1 MTLSSN
7 TAQTREIGEL
17 RNHLKWMDEERRKSG
32 RKMTE
37 LEQRLAQ
44 QGREVAER
52 DQKIQ
57 ELEYHLA
64 ALAERLERIPENDP
78 NAATQEQRLQD
89 LEWHLSNLSAQLTR
103 QPNPEEERARLNEEL
118 GRAILEIQQRIQS
131 DQALVEGRLLSEMA
145 TVREGEERLLSEIA
159 TVREAE
165 DRLVLRFQAMQ
176 QELPSQLR
184 LDERLAP
191 VVSRQQQQDEALS
204 RADAQ
209 FAALQ
214 ESLDL
219 LSIQLRERTGTLAAE
234 SQTNYASLANRVQ
247 EYLDAL
253 AEQFETRTAM
263 IETDWQQRLD
273 VVANRVPDV
282 SPEFLRLGEQ
292 MAELEQRS
300 VNLDEQFA
308 ALTADSEARLAALAA
323 ESQTNMTALALRF
336 QEQEATLDRTFAER
350 LAAVEQL
357 PGLAAAV
364 AQLPAL
370 AAQVNDIE
378 SAVAALGETRAQ
390 LPVLADQVTNLE
402 SAVVTLG
409 EMRAQLPALADQI
422 AGLESS
428 VVTLGETRAQLPALA
443 AQLAQLEETVAKQGN
458 ARELMPMFDRLEQEL
473 ELRQAEEVRLANLI
487 GTQEGRFAP
496 ISTALEESRE
506 TSIKLLS
513 RLSDMERT
521 VEETRRGAQEFNDN
535 WKPILTE
542 VSRRVGPLTERLT
555 VLNNSVLKSEASLQ
569 SLNSDQSEMRETL
582 TTLADQV
589 QRGRTENARQ
599 LEAWQVTIDEH
610 KDTIERFTQQWLTLS
625 NQYKEA
631 RMAVQ
636 NFAHWQKQLEQQKR
650 EASEMLRIE
659 SNRMQSR
666 WDGFLLEIQEKLKN
680 FELDLSQKW
689 QAFELENEQKWAGAR
704 RSEQVWREE
713 LGAVDELI
721 QKLQQDNRNLI
732 WRVQAAQAD
741 AIKKWPRL
749 LMEEVEKAVELNP
762 NRRLSPTGASPR
774 GDMSVVDAIEQ
785 GLITIDYAND
795 STGDR

>member
-118 GRAILEIQQRIQS
+118 GRTILEMQQRVQS

-145 TVREGEERLLSEIA
+145 A
-159 TVREAE
+159 VREAE
-165 DRLVLRFQAMQ
+165 ERLVLQFQAMQ

-191 VVSRQQQQDEALS
+191 VVGRQQQQDEALS
-204 RADAQ
+204 RANEQ

-219 LSIQLRERTGTLAAE
+219 LAVQLRERTGTLAAE

-273 VVANRVPDV
+273 VVANHVPEI

-292 MAELEQRS
+292 MAQLEQRS

-308 ALTADSEARLAALAA
+308 SLATDSQARLAALAA

-370 AAQVNDIE
+370 AAQVSDIE
-378 SAVAALGETRAQ
+378 STVATLGETRAQ
-390 LPVLADQVTNLE
+390 LPALAEQVAGLE
-402 SAVVTLG
+402 AAVVTLG
-409 EMRAQLPALADQI
+409 ETRAQLPALAEQV
-422 AGLESS
+422 AGLEAA

-443 AQLAQLEETVAKQGN
+443 AQIAQLEETVAKQGN
-458 ARELMPMFDRLEQEL
+458 ARELMPLFDHIEQEL

-496 ISTALEESRE
+496 ISAALEEARE
-506 TSIKLLS
+506 SSIKLLS
-513 RLSDMERT
+513 RLSDVERT
-521 VEETRRGAQEFNDN
+521 VEEARRNTQDFNDN
-535 WKPILTE
+535 WKPIVTE

-555 VLNNSVLKSEASLQ
+555 VLNNSVLKSEASIQ
-569 SLNSDQSEMRETL
+569 SLNSDQGEMRETL
-582 TTLADQV
+582 GTLSDQV
-589 QRGRTENARQ
+589 QRGRTESARQ

-704 RSEQVWREE
+704 RTEQVWREE

>member
-44 QGREVAER
+44 QGRELAER

-64 ALAERLERIPENDP
+64 GLAERVERIPENDP
-78 NAATQEQRLQD
+78 NASTQEQRLQD
-89 LEWHLSNLSAQLTR
+89 LEWHLSNLSAQLAR

-118 GRAILEIQQRIQS
+118 GRAILEMQQRVQS

-145 TVREGEERLLSEIA
+145 AVREGEERLLSDIA
-159 TVREAE
+159 TVREGE
-165 DRLVLRFQAMQ
+165 DRLVRQFQAMQ

-191 VVSRQQQQDEALS
+191 VFGRQQQQDEALN
-204 RADAQ
+204 RANEQ
-209 FAALQ
+209 FTALQ

-219 LSIQLRERTGTLAAE
+219 LSAQLRERTGTLAAE

-263 IETDWQQRLD
+263 IEADWQQRLD
-273 VVANRVPDV
+273 AVANRVPDI
-282 SPEFLRLGEQ
+282 SPEFIHLNDQ
-292 MAELEQRS
+292 LEQLERTAID
-300 VNLDEQFA
+300 LDERMA
-308 ALTADSEARLAALAA
+308 TLAA
-323 ESQTNMTALALRF
+323 ESQSNMTTMAVNLQRHSDSLTAELQAQSSALAGDF
-336 QEQEATLDRTFAER
+336 QAR
-350 LAAVEQL
+350 LEQL

-364 AQLPAL
+364 EQLPALAAAAEQVPALAAAVEQLPAL
-370 AAQVNDIE
+370 AAQI
-378 SAVAALGETRAQ
+378 SQ
-390 LPVLADQVTNLE
+390 LDQGY
-402 SAVVTLG
+402 S
-409 EMRAQLPALADQI
+409 
-422 AGLESS
+422 
-428 VVTLGETRAQLPALA
+428 
-443 AQLAQLEETVAKQGN
+443 QLEETIAKLGN
-458 ARELMPMFDRLEQEL
+458 ARELMPLFDQMEREL

-496 ISTALEESRE
+496 LGAGLEEARE

-513 RLSDMERT
+513 RLSDVERT
-521 VEETRRGAQEFNDN
+521 LEETRRSTQDFNDN
-535 WKPILTE
+535 WKPIVTE

-582 TTLADQV
+582 TTLSDQV
-589 QRGRTENARQ
+589 QRGRSENARQ

-666 WDGFLLEIQEKLKN
+666 WDGFLMEIQEKLKN
-680 FELDLSQKW
+680 FELDLGQKW

-785 GLITIDYAND
+785 GLITIDYADD
-795 STGDR
+795 SAGER

>member
-7 TAQTREIGEL
+7 TPQTREIGEL
-17 RNHLKWMDEERRKSG
+17 RNHLKLMDEERRKSG

-44 QGREVAER
+44 QGRDLTER

-57 ELEYHLA
+57 ELEWHIA
-64 ALAERLERIPENDP
+64 NLAERLERIPENDP

-89 LEWHLSNLSAQLTR
+89 LEWHLSNLSTQVAR
-103 QPNPEEERARLNEEL
+103 QPNPDEERARLNEEL
-118 GRAILEIQQRIQS
+118 GRAVLEVQQRVQS
-131 DQALVEGRLLSEMA
+131 DQAQVEGRLLSEMA
-145 TVREGEERLLSEIA
+145 ALH
-159 TVREAE
+159 EAE
-165 DRLVLRFQAMQ
+165 DRLALQFQVL
-176 QELPSQLR
+176 QETLPSSSRLEQQL
-184 LDERLAP
+184 EP
-191 VVSRQQQQDEALS
+191 VVSRQQGHAQALS
-204 RADAQ
+204 DMNGQLATV
-209 FAALQ
+209 Q
-214 ESLDL
+214 ENVSLL
-219 LSIQLRERTGTLAAE
+219 TAQLRERTMTLAAE

-263 IETDWQQRLD
+263 IEADWQQRLD
-273 VVANRVPDV
+273 AVANRVPEIA
-282 SPEFLRLGEQ
+282 PEFLRLSDQIERLAAVAADAQ
-292 MAELEQRS
+292 AQL
-300 VNLDEQFA
+300 A
-308 ALTADSEARLAALAA
+308 ALAADSQAQLAALAA
-323 ESQTNMTALALRF
+323 ESQTNMTSLAVRF

-370 AAQVNDIE
+370 AAQVDE
-378 SAVAALGETRAQ
+378 
-390 LPVLADQVTNLE
+390 LAGQVT
-402 SAVVTLG
+402 TF
-409 EMRAQLPALADQI
+409 
-422 AGLESS
+422 
-428 VVTLGETRAQLPALA
+428 GETRAQLPALA
-443 AQLAQLEETVAKQGN
+443 AQITQLEDTVSKMGN
-458 ARELMPMFDRLEQEL
+458 ARELMPLFDRFEQEL

-487 GTQEGRFAP
+487 GTHEGRFAP
-496 ISTALEESRE
+496 ITTSLEEARE
-506 TSIKLLS
+506 TSVKLLS
-513 RLSDMERT
+513 RLSDAERT
-521 VEETRRGAQEFNDN
+521 VEETRRSAQDFNDN

-542 VSRRVGPLTERLT
+542 VSRRLGPLTERVT
-555 VLNNSVLKSEASLQ
+555 VLNNSVLKAEAGLQ
-569 SLNSDQSEMRETL
+569 ALNGDQSEMRETVA
-582 TTLADQV
+582 TLSDQV
-589 QRGRTENARQ
+589 QRSRTESVRQ
-599 LEAWQVTIDEH
+599 LDAWQATIDEH

-680 FELDLSQKW
+680 FELELSQKW

-762 NRRLSPTGASPR
+762 NRRLSSSGAAPR

-785 GLITIDYAND
+785 GLITIDYSDDAA
-795 STGDR
+795 GL